1 MVSTSYR
8 SLLEQ
13 WLPSSLS
20 YIFFQYYEEYGWN
33 SKLDVIFLYILLPEQ
48 SLQLNLPLSSK
59 ETKMVFILP

>member
-59 ETKMVFILP
+59 ETKKVFILP